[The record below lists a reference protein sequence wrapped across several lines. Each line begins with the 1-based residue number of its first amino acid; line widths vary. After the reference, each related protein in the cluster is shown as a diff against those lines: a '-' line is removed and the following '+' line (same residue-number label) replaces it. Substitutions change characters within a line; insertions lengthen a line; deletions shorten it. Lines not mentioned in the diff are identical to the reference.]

1 MLSPPEARRLANLL
15 SRLGELLPSASRVA
29 VAGQMHTALTVLNTY
44 SAGGVFDRQAVV
56 TALVFL
62 EMALREARRGGRM
75 GCASTEHDRLW
86 AEIEL
91 ITGDM

>member
-1 MLSPPEARRLANLL
+1 
-15 SRLGELLPSASRVA
+15 
-29 VAGQMHTALTVLNTY
+29 
-44 SAGGVFDRQAVV
+44 
-56 TALVFL
+56 VFL

-75 GCASTEHDRLW
+75 GASTEHDRLW